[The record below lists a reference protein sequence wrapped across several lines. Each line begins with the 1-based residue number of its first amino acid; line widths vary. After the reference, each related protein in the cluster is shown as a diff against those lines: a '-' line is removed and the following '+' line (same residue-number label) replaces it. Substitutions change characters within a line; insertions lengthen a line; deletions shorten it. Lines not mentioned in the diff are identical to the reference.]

1 MPNGTATCFTRMPHD
16 LVESIAHCA
25 AKEDRSMS
33 SILQVQVRE
42 ALEARGAYPPK
53 AQWPRTYAAGFAVG
67 RDRMILSSLKYKM
80 PDCYGF
86 TGSYADTFCY

>member
-33 SILQVQVRE
+33 SILRVLVRE
-42 ALEARGAYPPK
+42 ALEARIS
-53 AQWPRTYAAGFAVG
+53 AQGTEPCVELRRSQATP
-67 RDRMILSSLKYKM
+67 ICSL
-80 PDCYGF
+80 
-86 TGSYADTFCY
+86 

>member
-33 SILQVQVRE
+33 SILRVLVRE
-42 ALEARGAYPPK
+42 ALEARGANPPK
-53 AQWPRTYAAGFAVG
+53 PQNHA
-67 RDRMILSSLKYKM
+67 SN
-80 PDCYGF
+80 
-86 TGSYADTFCY
+86 